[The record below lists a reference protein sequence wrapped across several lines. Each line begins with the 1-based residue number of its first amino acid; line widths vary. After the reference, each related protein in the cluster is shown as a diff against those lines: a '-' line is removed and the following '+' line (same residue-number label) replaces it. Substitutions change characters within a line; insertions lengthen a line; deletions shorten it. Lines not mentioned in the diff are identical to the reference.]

1 MKAPFMVLTSK
12 LLPRELKSRISRTG
26 REKQMARMKLK
37 TLREFNVEDL
47 KGKLSE
53 LRADLSKLRS
63 DSAKGTLK
71 KETGNIKW
79 IRRDIARILTILN
92 ESSARG

>member
-1 MKAPFMVLTSK
+1 
-12 LLPRELKSRISRTG
+12 
-26 REKQMARMKLK
+26 MARMKLK
-37 TLREFNVEDL
+37 TLREFNREDL

-71 KETGNIKW
+71 KETGHIRW

-92 ESSARG
+92 ESSDEE